1 MMHLTDEEM
10 MEQAYGE
17 SANRAAVERHLA
29 SCRECA
35 DNYAELERDLTGMNL
50 ADAPPRDAE
59 YGERVWASIAAS
71 LPVYGLGR
79 ESAKRHWWESRLWRG
94 LGYAAACALL
104 ISCAFYAGRQWEQR
118 KQQPVAKVEPKSP
131 PAKQP
136 IVVVVLDDH
145 LDRSERFLVE
155 LKHADM
161 DSTAMASPMRDE
173 ARSLLA
179 ANRVCR
185 KNVTQKD
192 DPELNTTLDHL
203 DGLLAEA
210 ANAPGGL
217 NAKSIAKLQDEMNSD
232 GLLFEVRVLRSRITH
247 RNAAANGSGAAKGGT
262 I

>member
-1 MMHLTDEEM
+1 MNHLTDEEM
-10 MEQAYGE
+10 IGQVYGE
-17 SANRAAVERHLA
+17 SENTAAVEQHLA
-29 SCRECA
+29 ACRECA
-35 DNYAELERDLTGMNL
+35 RNFAELRRDLAALDRVET
-50 ADAPPRDAE
+50 PVRDDG
-59 YGERVWASIAAS
+59 YGERVWESIAPS
-71 LPVYGLGR
+71 IRTYGR
-79 ESAKRHWWESRLWRG
+79 EKRRWWGTGWSANPWLKG

-104 ISCAFYAGRQWEQR
+104 VSCAFYAGRVWEQ
-118 KQQPVAKVEPKSP
+118 KNQPPVAHVAPKAP

-161 DSTAMASPMRDE
+161 DSTATGAPMRDE

-185 KNVTQKD
+185 KNAAQAD
-192 DPELNTTLDHL
+192 DRELTTALDHL
-203 DGLLAEA
+203 DSLLAEA

-217 NAKSIAKLQDEMNSD
+217 NAENIGKMQDEMNTD
-232 GLLFEVRVLRSRITH
+232 GVLFEVRVLRSRLSH
-247 RNAAANGSGAAKGGT
+247 HQGAGSDPAKGGT